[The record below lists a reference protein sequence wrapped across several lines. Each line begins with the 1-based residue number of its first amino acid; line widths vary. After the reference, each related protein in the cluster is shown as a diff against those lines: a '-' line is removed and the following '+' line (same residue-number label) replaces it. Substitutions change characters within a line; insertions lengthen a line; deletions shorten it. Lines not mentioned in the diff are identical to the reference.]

1 MKLTLARS
9 TAAVGA
15 VAVSVLLSSSA
26 AAEVHIGWKGSTV
39 IEDEDAGYS
48 IKFGGRLLHDWSWIQ
63 PDRDLDDA
71 FPDAF
76 SDGAELRRARFY
88 SSGTV
93 YHVVYYK
100 TDYDYAEDGTSKFK
114 DVYLGVKKIP
124 VLGSVRAGYLK
135 EPIGLEMQGS
145 SNGIPFM
152 ERAVTEFL
160 VPSRNSGVL
169 VERGFSDGRGTF
181 AAGVFRDA
189 DDYGRAVGHSYNVTA
204 RATAVPYVEDGG
216 RTLVHL
222 GAAVSMRR
230 PEGGD
235 FSVAAKAATHMSPDL
250 VGARDDSTRAL
261 EHTERVVLLGAEAAG
276 ILGPV
281 LLQGEFVLA
290 SATNDTLNDPSFNSF
305 YVEASYMLTGEHRR
319 YESGII
325 EGITPAE
332 NFDGE
337 GGRGAWEVA
346 ARFARIDLTDP
357 MVEGGELSDVTLG
370 LNWYLNPYARIMFNY
385 VHADLDNVGTSNAFM
400 TRFQVVF

>member
-1 MKLTLARS
+1 MNLTVVRS
-9 TAAVGA
+9 A
-15 VAVSVLLSSSA
+15 VAISMLLSSSA
-26 AAEVHIGWKGSTV
+26 AADVSVGWKGSTV
-39 IEDEDAGYS
+39 IEDRDAGYS
-48 IKFGGRLLHDWSWIQ
+48 IAFGGRLLHDWSWIH
-63 PDRDLDDA
+63 PDRDLDAA

-93 YHVVYYK
+93 YNVVYYK

-114 DVYLGVKKIP
+114 DVYIGVKKIP
-124 VLGSVRAGYLK
+124 VLGSIRAGYLK

-152 ERAVTEFL
+152 ERAVTEFM

-169 VERGFSDGRGTF
+169 VERGFPNGRGTV
-181 AAGVFRDA
+181 AVGVFRDA
-189 DDYGRAVGHSYNVTA
+189 DDYGRAQGHSYNVTA
-204 RATAVPYVEDGG
+204 RATAVPYVEDDG
-216 RTLVHL
+216 RMLVHL
-222 GAAVSMRR
+222 GAAISIRR

-235 FSVAAKAATHMSPDL
+235 FSLAATAATHMSPFL
-250 VGARDDSTRAL
+250 ARTRVDSTETL
-261 EHTERVVLLGAEAAG
+261 EHTDRVVLLGAEAAG

-290 SATNDTLNDPSFNSF
+290 ATANDTLYDPSFSSF

-325 EGITPAE
+325 EGIHPAE
-332 NFDGE
+332 NFDGD

-346 ARFARIDLTDP
+346 ARFARIDLTDGV
-357 MVEGGELSDVTLG
+357 VEGGELSDVTLG

-385 VHADLDNVGTSNAFM
+385 VHADLDHVGASNAFM